1 MRRDKKAV
9 LDLPLR
15 LMVVFLVVSITTPI
29 AVGVVE
35 AQEEEKALHAME
47 GCGTRISNNIVATH
61 YNGDGSYRSMEIHL
75 PQDCSISLGG
85 ELRSIQSFTMVYMY
99 KGQPIGQKN
108 IDVMAVPMV
117 SINALMLY
125 DGSIL
130 EMESSQKTEGNF
142 VTVSSK

>member
-1 MRRDKKAV
+1 MGTD
-9 LDLPLR
+9 
-15 LMVVFLVVSITTPI
+15 PI
-29 AVGVVE
+29 
-35 AQEEEKALHAME
+35 
-47 GCGTRISNNIVATH
+47 
-61 YNGDGSYRSMEIHL
+61 
-75 PQDCSISLGG
+75 GG

-117 SINALMLY
+117 SVNALMLY